1 MSAKDYVAQFD
12 EFLIYCST
20 FSTESNTQILFRF
33 RAGLREDLQT
43 ELLARVIKLE
53 KAYALVED
61 LDSIRTSHTFES
73 HDYRASVSRP
83 SLSPQPNR
91 SSTQTHSHRYVIRGK
106 SFERDN
112 KNKGPEFPKVSSTT

>member
-1 MSAKDYVAQFD
+1 MWPNLMSFSFVV
-12 EFLIYCST
+12 ST
-20 FSTESNTQILFRF
+20 IDTENRTQILSQF
-33 RAGLREDLQT
+33 RADLKEDLQT